1 MRPQQ
6 ASHVPREFPAVLADS
21 ATALGV
27 PARGRVVVSGSHGG
41 LYPARLIA
49 AAGARAAVFNDAG
62 VGMEKAGIRGI
73 DFLDEVGIAAAAVSC
88 TTCRI
93 GDAADALARGIVS
106 HVNDHAFS
114 LGCRPGM
121 PCRAAVSL
129 LRMAD
134 RPDERAAGK
143 HPGLPPALS
152 EGNGQV
158 IALDSASF
166 VMPWHSQ
173 MILMLGSHGG
183 LPGGQPSRAL
193 RADASAAVFND
204 AGIGIERAG
213 VARLPVLDRR
223 QIPAAAVAADSAR
236 IGDGASTFTDGI
248 ISTVNQTA
256 ENVGARIGM
265 SAREFAE
272 TVLETNPSSAAIRP
286 ESDVTRRTEH
296 D

>member
-1 MRPQQ
+1 
-6 ASHVPREFPAVLADS
+6 
-21 ATALGV
+21 
-27 PARGRVVVSGSHGG
+27 VVVSGSHGG

-49 AAGARAAVFNDAG
+49 AAGVPAAVFNDAG
-62 VGMEKAGIRGI
+62 VGKDNAGIRGI
-73 DFLDEVGIAAAAVSC
+73 DFLNDVGIAAAAVSC

-121 PCRAAVSL
+121 PCRAAVNL

-134 RPDERAAGK
+134 RPDGRAAGK
-143 HPGLPPALS
+143 HPGFPPAPA

-158 IALDSASF
+158 ITLDSASL

-183 LPGGQPSRAL
+183 LPGGQASRAL

-236 IGDGASTFTDGI
+236 IGDGASTFMDGI

-256 ENVGARIGM
+256 ENIGARIGM
-265 SAREFAE
+265 SAREFAK
-272 TVLETNPSSAAIRP
+272 TVMERNPSSAAIRP
-286 ESDVTRRTEH
+286 ESPHVRRRTEH